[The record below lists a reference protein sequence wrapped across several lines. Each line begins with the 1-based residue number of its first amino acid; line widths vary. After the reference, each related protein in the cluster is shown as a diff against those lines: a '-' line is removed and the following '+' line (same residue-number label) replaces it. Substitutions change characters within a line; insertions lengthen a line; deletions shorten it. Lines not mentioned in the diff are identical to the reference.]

1 MYFTVFGFNGVQ
13 QGQWLLRD
21 LKVAQLVHLSPKST
35 FTAQMIGAV
44 IGAIFNYI
52 MMKSIVTNQRT
63 ILLSIE
69 GSNIWSGQNVQQY
82 NTLAVA
88 WSIAGD
94 MFSIGARYQW
104 VTIAYLVGFIL
115 PVPFWVIYKYTKIR
129 FFEYINLAIILWYM
143 GWLFVGVNASITSYF
158 AIGFFAQYYLRRY
171 KPNIFVKYN
180 YLVSAA
186 LDGGT
191 WVLVFIL
198 SFAVFGGSGKEHN
211 FPLWA
216 GNNGGFAHNKNVDFC
231 MYNPAN
237 NA

>member
-35 FTAQMIGAV
+35 FTAQMTGAV

-104 VTIAYLVGFIL
+104 VTIAYLLGFIV

-129 FFEYINLAIILWYM
+129 FFEYINLSIILWYM

-158 AIGFFAQYYLRRY
+158 AIGFFAQYYLRKY

-191 WVLVFIL
+191 QVLVFIL

-216 GNNGGFAHNKNVDFC
+216 GNNGGFVHNRNVDFC